1 MVIVMKCSTVE
12 YVLLKRRH
20 DIRVGISDANGLS
33 PDDAR
38 KIPKCLARHLPAPV
52 CNKSVQNSCPLAS
65 LVGTR
70 YVPKYLYKVS
80 FRSVIFIL
88 SEC

>member
-1 MVIVMKCSTVE
+1 MPARRTDIGQAIWMVIVMKCSTVE

-38 KIPKCLARHLPAPV
+38 KIPICLGIFARA
-52 CNKSVQNSCPLAS
+52 
-65 LVGTR
+65 R
-70 YVPKYLYKVS
+70 M
-80 FRSVIFIL
+80 
-88 SEC
+88 